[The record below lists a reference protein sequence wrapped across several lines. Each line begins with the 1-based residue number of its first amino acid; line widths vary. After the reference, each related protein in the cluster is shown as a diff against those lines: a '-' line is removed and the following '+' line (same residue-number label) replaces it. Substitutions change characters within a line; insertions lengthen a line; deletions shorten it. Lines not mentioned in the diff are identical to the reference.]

1 MKRMRWVVAALVAGL
16 LTLVGCSTPSG
27 TVAAT
32 VNGTAITAKA
42 LDTTVTAVGREDAA
56 IADLNTAVL
65 TMAIRGELARIIAK
79 EQAIEIT
86 AQGQVEALAA
96 NTQISGYAKFLDD
109 PNAAPFARDAA
120 DLSLVLSKVGAE
132 AFIARAQQIP
142 VQVNPRYGAW
152 ALDTLSINQS
162 GGQLSQPWPSA
173 TPSA

>member
-79 EQAIEIT
+79 EQAI
-86 AQGQVEALAA
+86 
-96 NTQISGYAKFLDD
+96 
-109 PNAAPFARDAA
+109 
-120 DLSLVLSKVGAE
+120 
-132 AFIARAQQIP
+132 
-142 VQVNPRYGAW
+142 
-152 ALDTLSINQS
+152 
-162 GGQLSQPWPSA
+162 
-173 TPSA
+173 

>member
-1 MKRMRWVVAALVAGL
+1 MKRVRWVLAAVVAGL

-42 LDTTVTAVGREDAA
+42 LDTTAAAVGRDDAA
-56 IADLNTAVL
+56 AGELNTAVL

-86 AQGQVEALAA
+86 PQAQVDALAA
-96 NTQISGYAKFLDD
+96 NTQISAYSKFLDD
-109 PNAAPFARDAA
+109 PDAAPFARDAA
-120 DLSLVLSKVGAE
+120 DLSLVLSKLGAE

-152 ALDTLSINQS
+152 ALDTLSVNQS